1 MSRQGYTQDIE
12 RNGNVTERDGKI
24 MAVYHV
30 VYEKFW
36 TDADVSECSAHEKY
50 FLLSSLVFP
59 QVKMCGCYEITIKQI
74 SDYMGLEMSEIES
87 IIDGFE
93 RRGKFL
99 MYDRNTKELFMKNWF
114 KYNWTD
120 SPSVDKR
127 LREEISE
134 IKNDQF
140 RNILTERYNKRKTV
154 SGNKSIRLNEKVK
167 NKDTVG
173 LEEDEP
179 QIALVESGDDSFDAP
194 VVEASERD
202 PVPYKQI
209 VDMWNEICV
218 SFGRVRGY
226 SGKRRGA
233 ISARWN
239 EFKDLD
245 VFRQVFENTENSPF
259 MKGQNNRNWQAN
271 FDWVMCPTNFQK
283 VLENKYDPS
292 RMTWNQQNDDDGWAF
307 IKSVA
312 AGNGGNV

>member
-1 MSRQGYTQDIE
+1 MSRQIKTQDIDC
-12 RNGNVTERDGKI
+12 NGNVMEREGKI

-36 TDADVSECSAHEKY
+36 TDADVSECTAHEKY

-74 SDYMGLEMSEIES
+74 SDYMGLSTTEIES
-87 IIDGFE
+87 IISGFE
-93 RRGKFL
+93 KRGKFL
-99 MYDRNTKELFMKNWF
+99 VYDRDTKELFMKNWF

-140 RNILTERYNKRKTV
+140 RKILTERYNRRKTV
-154 SGNKSIRLNEKVK
+154 SANKSIRLNEEIKSKAPVEP
-167 NKDTVG
+167 
-173 LEEDEP
+173 EEDEP
-179 QIALVESGDDSFDAP
+179 QISLVETGDDAFDAP
-194 VVEASERD
+194 VIEEVERD

-218 SFGRVRGY
+218 SYGRVRAY
-226 SGKRRGA
+226 SGKRKNA

-245 VFRQVFENTENSPF
+245 VFRQAFENAENSAF
-259 MKGQNNRNWQAN
+259 MKGHNNRNWQAN

-283 VLENKYDPS
+283 VLENRYEQS
-292 RMTWNQQNDDDGWAF
+292 RMNWNQPVEDDGWAF
-307 IKSVA
+307 IKSIA
-312 AGNGGNV
+312 AGGGTQ